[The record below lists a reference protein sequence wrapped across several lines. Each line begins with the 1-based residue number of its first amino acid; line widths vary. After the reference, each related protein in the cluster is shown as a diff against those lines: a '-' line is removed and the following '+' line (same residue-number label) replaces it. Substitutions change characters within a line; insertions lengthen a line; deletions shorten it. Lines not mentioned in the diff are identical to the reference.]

1 MKPILL
7 VVDEHSHD
15 LETIQQ
21 ELLKRYG
28 ADYDVL
34 AVHSAAL
41 ALQRLEEL
49 RAAGVE
55 VAILLATLEIGA
67 MSGIAYLEQAHVL
80 HPHAK
85 RVLLLTHSVRWGDR
99 AASQPIVTAI
109 ALGQVDRYTTKPA
122 T

>member
-1 MKPILL
+1 MTNPIMKPILL

-34 AVHSAAL
+34 ADHSAAS

-49 RAAGVE
+49 RAAGVR
-55 VAILLATLEIGA
+55 GC
-67 MSGIAYLEQAHVL
+67 
-80 HPHAK
+80 
-85 RVLLLTHSVRWGDR
+85 D
-99 AASQPIVTAI
+99 
-109 ALGQVDRYTTKPA
+109 PA
-122 T
+122 RDS